1 MRNCSNHAS
10 QNHPKCIIEMNRI
23 RVSLRMWDPCLQVQ
37 DTTTQEYGPGTAET
51 PSAGRCEP
59 SPEPLGTR
67 TAATRGG
74 TSVSDT
80 PRDGEGPGGASQ
92 DGLPVRRREDPS
104 RGRASRATGGR
115 GTPRRS
121 GGESI
126 GNRPPYSAPAIGEFP
141 RSRGEARQ
149 LPPSRCLAGT
159 GRRFGERGGLVG
171 PSPEALCGEAPKG
184 QLMIRRENL
193 AAVSG
198 EDPQGHP
205 KIRGCRKPHGAKS
218 SWWQKEIRKERGPLS
233 LQKTI
238 RDAIRESQKHRS
250 ER

>member
-1 MRNCSNHAS
+1 MDARN
-10 QNHPKCIIEMNRI
+10 
-23 RVSLRMWDPCLQVQ
+23 
-37 DTTTQEYGPGTAET
+37 
-51 PSAGRCEP
+51 
-59 SPEPLGTR
+59 
-67 TAATRGG
+67 
-74 TSVSDT
+74 T
-80 PRDGEGPGGASQ
+80 PRNGDGPGGASQ
-92 DGLPVRRREDPS
+92 DGLLVRRREDPS
-104 RGRASRATGGR
+104 WVRASRATGGR
-115 GTPRRS
+115 GTPRKS

-184 QLMIRRENL
+184 QPMIRRENL

-205 KIRGCRKPHGAKS
+205 KIHGCRKPHGAKS
-218 SWWQKEIRKERGPLS
+218 SWRLKATRKETDPPSSQWTKAAGKGSGDLS
-233 LQKTI
+233 PEHLHGKQAATG
-238 RDAIRESQKHRS
+238 RR
-250 ER
+250 